1 DALDV
6 VERAWRGRGVRTRR
20 LAVSHAFH
28 SPLMEPM
35 LAKFRAVLSRLT
47 FAAPE
52 LPVVSNVTGALADPD
67 EICGVDYWVR
77 HVREAVRFADGVAA
91 LRAAGV
97 DTFLEVGP
105 QSVLTA
111 LTADAVPDG
120 GDVVA
125 VAAQRRD
132 RPEVA
137 GLLAA
142 LAELHVHGV
151 SVGWRS
157 WFADT
162 GASRV
167 DLPTYAF
174 QRERFWPEAGTWQV
188 GDVSAAGLGVAGHP
202 LLGAAVRLAGDDEAV
217 LTGRLSVSTHPWLA
231 DHVVAGAVV
240 MPGTALVELV
250 VRAGDEVGA
259 SRVRELTIAAP
270 LTLPASEAVRVQ
282 VRVGAADDSGAR
294 EVTVHTQPDDEP
306 DAEWIRHAEGVLEPA
321 AAEEPTVGAWPPA
334 GATEAELAGWYPAF
348 AEHGLAY
355 GPVFQGLRR
364 VWTNPDGD
372 VYAEVALP
380 DEAAADA
387 TGFGVHPALLDAALH
402 PIGLLDAGT
411 GTGPRVPFAF
421 TGVQVHA
428 AGARALRVRLSRAG
442 SGVRLVA
449 VDESGSPVVS
459 VDSLVLREMGTV
471 STPSAADRSL
481 FEVTWQPQDVAP
493 AADGSGWVALGDAG
507 LPDDVPAY
515 ADVPAL
521 VAAVEVGQ
529 PAPAFVLLPVAAAGT
544 SVPGAV
550 RDVVADVLGVVQGWL
565 AADVLADSRLV
576 VVTRG
581 AVVVRDED
589 GVVDLAGAAVWGLL
603 RSAQS
608 EHPDRIVLA
617 DLDGP
622 LDVEAVAL
630 LAAVAADPA
639 PTGGQLAVREGAVR
653 VPRLTRLTG
662 DELTPPASGL
672 WHLAAVAPGT
682 IDGVDLVAAPAAKLG
697 AGQVRIAVRATGV
710 NFRDVLI
717 ALGMYPDAAARMG
730 SEGAGV
736 VLEVGPGVDGLAP
749 GDRVFGM
756 FEPGFGPQVVA
767 ERQRVARIPAG
778 WSYAEAAS
786 VPLVFLTAYYAL
798 RDLAGLRSGESVL
811 IHSGAGGVGMA
822 AIQLAHHFGAT
833 VYATASPGKWGTL
846 RGLGVAPERIA
857 SSRSTEFEAVFASAS
872 GGAGVDVVLDA
883 LAGEFV
889 DASLRLLPRGGR
901 FVEMGKTD
909 IRDADAVAQL
919 HPGVAYQAFD
929 LNEAGSERIGQ
940 MLGELLALFESG
952 ALSPLP
958 VRVWDVRQARQ
969 ALRHLSQAKHVG
981 KVVLTVPVPAD
992 AEGTTLVTGA
1002 SGTLA
1007 GVVARHLVESG
1018 RSRRLVLASRR
1029 LPVEGSDYAALVAD
1043 LTGAGA
1049 QVSAV
1054 SVDVADAGQV
1064 ADLVAGIDPA
1074 HPLTAVVHCAGVLAD
1089 SVVTSLSA
1097 DGVAA
1102 VMGPKVDGAWALHEA
1117 TAGLD
1122 LSAFVVFSS
1131 IAATLGSPG
1140 QGNYAA
1146 ANAFLDA
1153 LAQHRRAQGLP
1164 ATSIGWGMWATT
1176 SAMTAHLDRDDA
1188 QRLRRL
1194 GMTGLTADEGA
1205 ALLDAATARALPAI
1219 AAARLRITGDAGQVP
1234 PILRLLARAGGR
1246 RQAGAVRAGAG
1257 SGWSERLV
1265 GLSRDEARRLL
1276 VELVCGQAAAVLGHA
1291 SAQAVAGG
1299 RAFKELG
1306 FDSLTSVE
1314 LRNRLASATGLRLT
1328 ATLVFD
1334 YPTPE
1339 RLAEHLHERLGETTS
1354 AAPAAA
1360 RAAGPAGTD
1369 EPIAIVGMSCRFPGG
1384 VSSPEQLWDLVA
1396 SGGDAIG
1403 GFPADRGWDLDAL
1416 YDPDADRAGTS
1427 TTRQGGFLYEAAE
1440 FDPGFFGISPREA
1453 LAMDPQQ
1460 RLLLE
1465 TSWEAFEHAGIDPAT
1480 SHGTVT
1486 GVFIG
1491 AASSGYAAT
1500 GSDGL
1505 EGLEGHLLT
1514 GTAGSVASGR
1524 VAYTFGFEGPAVTVD
1539 TACSSSLVALHL
1551 AAQALRSGECD
1562 MALAGGVALMA
1573 QPGMFSEFSRQGGL
1587 AADGRCKAFAAAAD
1601 GTGWGEGVGI
1611 LLVERL
1617 SDARR
1622 RGHRVLAVVR
1632 GSAVNSD
1639 GASNGLTAPNG
1650 PSQQRVIRQ
1659 ALANARLTPADVDA
1673 VEAHG
1678 TGTTLGD
1685 PIEAQALLATYG
1697 QDRPADRPLLL
1708 GSIKSNIGHTQA
1720 AAGVAGVIKMV
1731 MAMRRG
1737 VVPPTLHVD
1746 APSEHIDWTSGAV
1759 ALTTTAAPWPAVD
1772 RPRRAAVSSFGISGT
1787 NAHAIIEQA
1796 PAEAPTPR
1804 PERPAAPSPGLVAAD
1819 AVPLLVSARSA
1830 RALRDQAA
1838 RLRTR
1843 LADDPALDLVDLA
1856 YSLATGRAHH
1866 PYRQVTVAADRESA
1880 LAGLAAIAEAD
1891 HHAGIPDGTPK
1902 VVFVFPGQG
1911 SQWAGMALDLLES
1924 SPVFRDRMDQCA
1936 AELSRLVDW
1945 NPEDVLRGAPDAPPM
1960 DRVDVVQPLLFSVMV
1975 SLAEAWKSCGVRP
1988 DAVIGHSQ
1996 GEIAAACAA
2005 GALTLPDAMR
2015 LVVARSRGLLAI
2027 SGLGGMVS
2035 VPLSAADTEQLI
2047 APWAGALSVA
2057 AVNGAAVTV
2066 VSGDAGPVDELLA
2079 TCAERDIRARRIAV
2093 DYASHCGHVEAV
2105 REDLAA
2111 ALGTIEAHPTEVAFH
2126 STVTGEP
2133 LDTVELDADYWYRNL
2148 REPVRLAPVVD
2159 ALIDAGYRTFV
2170 EVSPH
2175 PVLKVVVQDALDRA
2189 ADGQPGGVVVGS
2201 LRRDEHGPRQLLA
2214 ALGGL
2219 HTAGVPVDWAAV
2231 LAGSGASRVDL
2242 PTYAFQ
2248 RERFWPEAGTWHAG
2262 DVSGAGLAAPGHP
2275 LLGAAVRLA
2284 GDDEVVLTGRLSV
2297 STHSWLADHVVSGA
2311 VVVPGAALVELVV
2324 RAGDEVGASRVRE
2337 LTIAAP
2343 LTLSASEAVR
2353 VQVRVGSADDSGGR
2367 DVAVYAQPD
2376 GDGDGEWVRHAEGVL
2391 EPAVAEEPVVG
2402 AWPPVGVSEVDLSGW
2417 YDALVG
2423 HGLAYGS
2430 VFRGLRRVWT
2440 GDGELYA
2447 EVALPDDAAESA
2459 GRFGLHPA
2467 LLDAALHPIGLLLAE
2482 EASGPRVPFAFAGAQ
2497 VHAAGAS
2504 VLRVRLSR
2512 AGSGVRLVAAD
2523 ESGSP
2528 VVSVDSLVLREL
2540 TGVAAPS
2547 AADRSVFELTWH
2559 AEDVTPAADVS
2570 GAVAL
2575 GEVDLPDVPAYPDV
2589 AALAAAVDAGRPAPS
2604 IVLLPAGPSATG
2616 DAGSAPDRT
2625 PGSTPDQAPGGD
2637 LPGLVRVTTSNV
2649 LVAVQA
2655 WLASAALADTKL
2667 VVTTRDAV
2675 AALPGDRATDLA
2687 GAAVWGLLR
2696 SAQSEHPDRVV
2707 LADLDGPLDAEAV
2720 ALLAAVAADPAPTGG
2735 QLAVRGGTVL
2745 APRVTRPAGDALTP
2759 QGDLWHVAAVA
2770 PGTIDGVDPLPGTAQ
2785 PLAPGEVR
2793 VAVRAAGVNFRDV
2806 LIALGMYPD
2815 PSAVMGSEGAGVVLE
2830 VGPGVDD
2837 LSPGDR
2843 VFGLFEPGFGPQ
2855 VVAQRLRVARIPA
2868 GWSFV
2873 EAASVPVVFLT
2884 AYYALHDLAGLRSG
2898 ESVLVHS
2905 GAGGVGMAAIQLAHH
2920 FGATVYATASPG
2932 KWGTLRGLGV
2942 APERI
2947 GSSRST
2953 EFEQV
2958 FASASGGA
2966 GVDVVLDAL
2975 AGEFVDASLRLLPR

>member
-1 DALDV
+1 TVFTQAGLFAVEVALFRLVESFGVVPDFVGGHSVGEIVAAHVAGVLSLEHACALVVARGRLMQALPAGGGMLAVAAPEAEVLSSLDGLSDRVGIAAVNGPTSVVVSGSVDALDV
-6 VERAWRGRGVRTRR
+6 VEQAWRGRGVRTRR

-35 LAKFRAVLSRLT
+35 LEKFRALVGRLAFSVPVLPL
-47 FAAPE
+47 
-52 LPVVSNVTGALADPD
+52 VSNVTGALADAD
-67 EICGVDYWVR
+67 EVRGVDYWVR

-132 RPEVA
+132 RPEVS

-142 LAELHVHGV
+142 LAELHVNGV
-151 SVGWRS
+151 SVGWRP

-240 MPGTALVELV
+240 VPGTALVELV

-294 EVTVHTQPDDEP
+294 EVTVHAQPDDEP

-411 GTGPRVPFAF
+411 GPRVPFAF
-421 TGVQVHA
+421 AGVQVHA
-428 AGARALRVRLSRAG
+428 AGASVLRVRLSRAG

-481 FEVTWQPQDVAP
+481 FEVTWHAEDVAP
-493 AADGSGWVALGDAG
+493 AAEVSGAVALGDAG
-507 LPDDVPAY
+507 LPEVPAY

-521 VAAVEVGQ
+521 VAAVEAGRPV
-529 PAPAFVLLPVAAAGT
+529 PAFVLLPVAAAGT

-550 RDVVADVLGVVQGWL
+550 RDVVAGVLGVVQGWL

-589 GVVDLAGAAVWGLL
+589 GVADLAGAAVWGLL

-617 DLDGP
+617 DLDGL
-622 LDVEAVAL
+622 LDADAVAL

-662 DELTPPASGL
+662 DELMPPASGL
-672 WHLAAVAPGT
+672 WHLAPVAPGT

-833 VYATASPGKWGTL
+833 VYATASPGKWETL

-919 HPGVAYQAFD
+919 HPGVAYRAFD

-992 AEGTTLVTGA
+992 AEGTTLVAGA

-1007 GVVARHLVESG
+1007 GVVARHLVASG

-1029 LPVEGSDYAALVAD
+1029 LPVEGSDYAALVAE

-1064 ADLVAGIDPA
+1064 AALVAGIDPA

-1089 SVVTSLSA
+1089 SVVTSLTA
-1097 DGVAA
+1097 DDVAT

-1117 TAGLD
+1117 TAHLD

-1194 GMTGLTADEGA
+1194 GMTGLTAAEGA
-1205 ALLDAATARALPAI
+1205 ALLDAATARAVPAI

-1246 RQAGAVRAGAG
+1246 RQ
-1257 SGWSERLV
+1257 
-1265 GLSRDEARRLL
+1265 
-1276 VELVCGQAAAVLGHA
+1276 
-1291 SAQAVAGG
+1291 
-1299 RAFKELG
+1299 
-1306 FDSLTSVE
+1306 
-1314 LRNRLASATGLRLT
+1314 
-1328 ATLVFD
+1328 
-1334 YPTPE
+1334 
-1339 RLAEHLHERLGETTS
+1339 
-1354 AAPAAA
+1354 
-1360 RAAGPAGTD
+1360 AGTD

-1403 GFPADRGWDLDAL
+1403 GFPADRGW
-1416 YDPDADRAGTS
+1416 
-1427 TTRQGGFLYEAAE
+1427 
-1440 FDPGFFGISPREA
+1440 
-1453 LAMDPQQ
+1453 
-1460 RLLLE
+1460 
-1465 TSWEAFEHAGIDPAT
+1465 
-1480 SHGTVT
+1480 
-1486 GVFIG
+1486 
-1491 AASSGYAAT
+1491 
-1500 GSDGL
+1500 
-1505 EGLEGHLLT
+1505 
-1514 GTAGSVASGR
+1514 
-1524 VAYTFGFEGPAVTVD
+1524 
-1539 TACSSSLVALHL
+1539 
-1551 AAQALRSGECD
+1551 
-1562 MALAGGVALMA
+1562 
-1573 QPGMFSEFSRQGGL
+1573 
-1587 AADGRCKAFAAAAD
+1587 
-1601 GTGWGEGVGI
+1601 
-1611 LLVERL
+1611 
-1617 SDARR
+1617 
-1622 RGHRVLAVVR
+1622 
-1632 GSAVNSD
+1632 
-1639 GASNGLTAPNG
+1639 
-1650 PSQQRVIRQ
+1650 
-1659 ALANARLTPADVDA
+1659 
-1673 VEAHG
+1673 
-1678 TGTTLGD
+1678 
-1685 PIEAQALLATYG
+1685 
-1697 QDRPADRPLLL
+1697 
-1708 GSIKSNIGHTQA
+1708 
-1720 AAGVAGVIKMV
+1720 
-1731 MAMRRG
+1731 
-1737 VVPPTLHVD
+1737 
-1746 APSEHIDWTSGAV
+1746 
-1759 ALTTTAAPWPAVD
+1759 
-1772 RPRRAAVSSFGISGT
+1772 
-1787 NAHAIIEQA
+1787 
-1796 PAEAPTPR
+1796 
-1804 PERPAAPSPGLVAAD
+1804 
-1819 AVPLLVSARSA
+1819 
-1830 RALRDQAA
+1830 
-1838 RLRTR
+1838 
-1843 LADDPALDLVDLA
+1843 
-1856 YSLATGRAHH
+1856 
-1866 PYRQVTVAADRESA
+1866 
-1880 LAGLAAIAEAD
+1880 
-1891 HHAGIPDGTPK
+1891 
-1902 VVFVFPGQG
+1902 
-1911 SQWAGMALDLLES
+1911 
-1924 SPVFRDRMDQCA
+1924 
-1936 AELSRLVDW
+1936 
-1945 NPEDVLRGAPDAPPM
+1945 
-1960 DRVDVVQPLLFSVMV
+1960 
-1975 SLAEAWKSCGVRP
+1975 
-1988 DAVIGHSQ
+1988 
-1996 GEIAAACAA
+1996 
-2005 GALTLPDAMR
+2005 
-2015 LVVARSRGLLAI
+2015 
-2027 SGLGGMVS
+2027 
-2035 VPLSAADTEQLI
+2035 
-2047 APWAGALSVA
+2047 
-2057 AVNGAAVTV
+2057 
-2066 VSGDAGPVDELLA
+2066 
-2079 TCAERDIRARRIAV
+2079 
-2093 DYASHCGHVEAV
+2093 
-2105 REDLAA
+2105 
-2111 ALGTIEAHPTEVAFH
+2111 
-2126 STVTGEP
+2126 
-2133 LDTVELDADYWYRNL
+2133 
-2148 REPVRLAPVVD
+2148 
-2159 ALIDAGYRTFV
+2159 
-2170 EVSPH
+2170 
-2175 PVLKVVVQDALDRA
+2175 
-2189 ADGQPGGVVVGS
+2189 
-2201 LRRDEHGPRQLLA
+2201 
-2214 ALGGL
+2214 
-2219 HTAGVPVDWAAV
+2219 
-2231 LAGSGASRVDL
+2231 
-2242 PTYAFQ
+2242 
-2248 RERFWPEAGTWHAG
+2248 
-2262 DVSGAGLAAPGHP
+2262 
-2275 LLGAAVRLA
+2275 
-2284 GDDEVVLTGRLSV
+2284 
-2297 STHSWLADHVVSGA
+2297 
-2311 VVVPGAALVELVV
+2311 
-2324 RAGDEVGASRVRE
+2324 
-2337 LTIAAP
+2337 
-2343 LTLSASEAVR
+2343 
-2353 VQVRVGSADDSGGR
+2353 
-2367 DVAVYAQPD
+2367 
-2376 GDGDGEWVRHAEGVL
+2376 
-2391 EPAVAEEPVVG
+2391 
-2402 AWPPVGVSEVDLSGW
+2402 
-2417 YDALVG
+2417 
-2423 HGLAYGS
+2423 
-2430 VFRGLRRVWT
+2430 
-2440 GDGELYA
+2440 
-2447 EVALPDDAAESA
+2447 
-2459 GRFGLHPA
+2459 
-2467 LLDAALHPIGLLLAE
+2467 
-2482 EASGPRVPFAFAGAQ
+2482 
-2497 VHAAGAS
+2497 
-2504 VLRVRLSR
+2504 
-2512 AGSGVRLVAAD
+2512 
-2523 ESGSP
+2523 
-2528 VVSVDSLVLREL
+2528 
-2540 TGVAAPS
+2540 
-2547 AADRSVFELTWH
+2547 
-2559 AEDVTPAADVS
+2559 
-2570 GAVAL
+2570 
-2575 GEVDLPDVPAYPDV
+2575 
-2589 AALAAAVDAGRPAPS
+2589 
-2604 IVLLPAGPSATG
+2604 
-2616 DAGSAPDRT
+2616 
-2625 PGSTPDQAPGGD
+2625 
-2637 LPGLVRVTTSNV
+2637 
-2649 LVAVQA
+2649 
-2655 WLASAALADTKL
+2655 
-2667 VVTTRDAV
+2667 
-2675 AALPGDRATDLA
+2675 
-2687 GAAVWGLLR
+2687 
-2696 SAQSEHPDRVV
+2696 
-2707 LADLDGPLDAEAV
+2707 
-2720 ALLAAVAADPAPTGG
+2720 
-2735 QLAVRGGTVL
+2735 
-2745 APRVTRPAGDALTP
+2745 
-2759 QGDLWHVAAVA
+2759 
-2770 PGTIDGVDPLPGTAQ
+2770 
-2785 PLAPGEVR
+2785 
-2793 VAVRAAGVNFRDV
+2793 
-2806 LIALGMYPD
+2806 
-2815 PSAVMGSEGAGVVLE
+2815 
-2830 VGPGVDD
+2830 
-2837 LSPGDR
+2837 
-2843 VFGLFEPGFGPQ
+2843 
-2855 VVAQRLRVARIPA
+2855 
-2868 GWSFV
+2868 
-2873 EAASVPVVFLT
+2873 
-2884 AYYALHDLAGLRSG
+2884 
-2898 ESVLVHS
+2898 
-2905 GAGGVGMAAIQLAHH
+2905 
-2920 FGATVYATASPG
+2920 
-2932 KWGTLRGLGV
+2932 
-2942 APERI
+2942 
-2947 GSSRST
+2947 
-2953 EFEQV
+2953 
-2958 FASASGGA
+2958 
-2966 GVDVVLDAL
+2966 
-2975 AGEFVDASLRLLPR
+2975 